1 MSSVSAACACTGCC
15 SHPEQEEKC
24 VRASQILDNET
35 KRSRE
40 RREKEIDDKR
50 TLAECKL
57 KLRLE
62 QEAQVRQYRAARE
75 NHHHGTNFQS

>member
-1 MSSVSAACACTGCC
+1 M
-15 SHPEQEEKC
+15 
-24 VRASQILDNET
+24 RASQILDNET
-35 KRSRE
+35 KRNRE

-62 QEAQVRQYRAARE
+62 QEAQVRKQ
-75 NHHHGTNFQS
+75 